1 MKGGGIMAVLSFHCQ
16 CYKAGALKG
25 IDAHNRRLRKNHIS
39 NPDIDNDLS
48 CNNRIYKAPE
58 KSLYA
63 DCKALIQRKVIANG
77 NRVRKD
83 SNWIVEC
90 IFTFPE
96 DLPLELLDSYN
107 RLVLSYMDSRL
118 GGNENLIEA
127 VCHVDEMGRPHLHAD
142 YCVITSDN
150 RLSSKTLITRDFI
163 KSIHDKLPLVL
174 QHHNFDVQRGE
185 SIPQKQGNLNPADY
199 KKVKERE
206 KKELND
212 KINKLAAEYNRL
224 VELYNKL
231 LAEAVILKERNIQ
244 KARAILE
251 EMERSR

>member
-1 MKGGGIMAVLSFHCQ
+1 
-16 CYKAGALKG
+16 
-25 IDAHNRRLRKNHIS
+25 
-39 NPDIDNDLS
+39 
-48 CNNRIYKAPE
+48 
-58 KSLYA
+58 
-63 DCKALIQRKVIANG
+63 
-77 NRVRKD
+77 
-83 SNWIVEC
+83 
-90 IFTFPE
+90 
-96 DLPLELLDSYN
+96 
-107 RLVLSYMDSRL
+107 MDSRL

-142 YCVITSDN
+142 YCLITSEN

-185 SIPQKQGNLNPADY
+185 FIPKKQKNLSPADY
-199 KKVKERE
+199 KKTKEQE
-206 KKELND
+206 KKALND

-231 LAEAVILKERNIQ
+231 LAETVMLKERNIQ
-244 KARAILE
+244 KAKAILE